1 MKLSVWYTPPPRCP
15 PPQVHQTS
23 PTFLPAPTAIS
34 EAELRTANPL
44 MMLLRS
50 LLPWVNAGLQPD
62 YGEGGGAGGGG
73 PAAAERE
80 GEGGGDRA
88 PG

>member
-1 MKLSVWYTPPPRCP
+1 
-15 PPQVHQTS
+15 
-23 PTFLPAPTAIS
+23 
-34 EAELRTANPL
+34 

-50 LLPWVNAGLQPD
+50 LLPWVNAGVQPD

-80 GEGGGDRA
+80 EEGGDRA